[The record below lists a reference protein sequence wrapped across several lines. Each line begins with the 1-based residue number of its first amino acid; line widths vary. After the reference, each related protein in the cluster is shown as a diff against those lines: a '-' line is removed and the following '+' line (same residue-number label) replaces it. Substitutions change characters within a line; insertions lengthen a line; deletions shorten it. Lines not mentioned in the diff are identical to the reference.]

1 MIDML
6 VLVKGAGDL
15 ATGVAHR
22 LFRCGF
28 QVVMTEIAQ
37 PSVVRRSVSFAEA
50 VYEGAHEVEGVTS
63 RWAHN
68 VAEIVAI
75 LKRGEIPVLVDP
87 GAGCR
92 LWLNPGAI
100 VDAIMAKKN
109 TGTTIADAPVV
120 VGLGPG
126 IVAGIDA
133 HAVIETNR
141 GHNLGRVILDGC
153 AEPNT
158 GIPGNIDGFST
169 ERLLKAPADGVFFS
183 CFGIGDVVAAGDI
196 LGYVDNT
203 PAKAGLTGMIR
214 GLIRDGLR
222 VTRGLKIGDIDPRGG
237 VEHCYTISDKARAV
251 AGGVLE
257 AILSLEAG
265 QAKIKNSRLSLKS

>member
-1 MIDML
+1 MIEML

-37 PSVVRRSVSFAEA
+37 PCVVRRSASFAEA
-50 VYEGAHEVEGVTS
+50 IYEGVHEVEGVTS
-63 RWAHN
+63 RRARN
-68 VAEIVAI
+68 VAETVAI

-87 GAGCR
+87 GADCKH
-92 LWLNPGAI
+92 WLNPGAV

-109 TGTTIADAPVV
+109 TGTRITDAPVV

-126 IVAGIDA
+126 IVAGIDV
-133 HAVIETNR
+133 HAVVETNR
-141 GHNLGRVILDGC
+141 GHNLGRVIMDGC

-158 GIPGNIDGFST
+158 GIPGGIDGFST
-169 ERLLKAPADGVFFS
+169 ERLLKAPTDGVFLS
-183 CFGIGDVVAAGDI
+183 CVDIGATVTAGDI
-196 LGYVDNT
+196 LGYIGNKPV
-203 PAKAGLTGMIR
+203 KAGLTGVVR
-214 GLIRDGLR
+214 GLLKGGLK
-222 VTRGLKIGDIDPRGG
+222 VSRGLKIGDIDPRGG
-237 VEHCYTISDKARAV
+237 TDHCYTISDKARAI

-257 AILSLEAG
+257 VILWLG
-265 QAKIKNSRLSLKS
+265 KDRGLLGL